1 MFSLR
6 RKYGMNDTDARNRLL
21 KAAIDILDEEPDV
34 SRITVRRLAER
45 AGVGIGLINY
55 HFQSKDRL
63 LNEAVNVRMSQM
75 AEEFR
80 DVDKANEME
89 PVEFIR
95 YMLKKLSGFAL
106 RYRKLIQISIS
117 FALLQGEMEA
127 EMYLLPSLRAI
138 YGRTK
143 EESELRLIA
152 FTLIKTMQAMYMR
165 ADDFIRF
172 SGIDILDERQMNES
186 VDRLVGNIIKV

>member
-89 PVEFIR
+89 PVEFIK

>member
-1 MFSLR
+1 
-6 RKYGMNDTDARNRLL
+6 MNDTDARNRLL

-89 PVEFIR
+89 PVEFIK